1 MSIYVLLEYIEWCR
15 KRGIKP
21 TKEGEVIFTKD
32 EEAQFST
39 LEELELQIAE
49 SFTYSCVDAEEY
61 ARKLKYLCL
70 TEYSNKFK
78 GVR

>member
-1 MSIYVLLEYIEWCR
+1 MDTGYVFDI
-15 KRGIKP
+15 
-21 TKEGEVIFTKD
+21 TKEGEVVFTKD
-32 EEAQFST
+32 EEPVFST

-61 ARKLKYLCL
+61 ARKLKYLCF

>member
-1 MSIYVLLEYIEWCR
+1 MNTAYTFIVARDE
-15 KRGIKP
+15 
-21 TKEGEVIFTKD
+21 EVVFMKD
-32 EEAQFST
+32 EEPVFST